1 MRLWMGNLTPGTTD
15 DELKDFV
22 KKYAPELECT
32 EIQRVEGDGTR
43 PGAILKF
50 TGTSAQLGNLALRL
64 HGMYWKGRS
73 LSCHTLLSV
82 P

>member
-1 MRLWMGNLTPGTTD
+1 MRLWIGNMALDTTD

-22 KKYAPELECT
+22 KEYAPELECT
-32 EIQRVEGDGTR
+32 EIQRVEGGGTR
-43 PGAILKF
+43 PGAILQF
-50 TGTSAQLGNLALRL
+50 TGTTAQLGNLALRL
-64 HGMYWKGRS
+64 HGMYWKGQS